1 MRKAILIID
10 MQNDFVKKDGAL
22 SVPNAETALSNLVSF
37 LNEHVDELDG
47 IYFSKDFHP
56 RENISNSNFWYNDKF
71 EHVAPNTVIT
81 HQDILDKKY
90 MAHYFKKY
98 ILDYTE
104 EIEAK
109 GKVLIAWNP
118 HCIQGTVGCEVCIE
132 LVGIAK
138 QHRDKVHFIIKGT
151 NPYTEHYSIFK
162 AEVPDPKDID
172 TQLNKNLLDELN
184 SYDEIYVCGVAT
196 DYCVKESVRDIMENN
211 GTLYNKLTLLPSC
224 MASIDENFSIK
235 DDEVFGK
242 LPTT

>member
-22 SVPNAETALSNLVSF
+22 SVPNAETALNNLDSY
-37 LNEHVDELDG
+37 LNEHVDKIDR